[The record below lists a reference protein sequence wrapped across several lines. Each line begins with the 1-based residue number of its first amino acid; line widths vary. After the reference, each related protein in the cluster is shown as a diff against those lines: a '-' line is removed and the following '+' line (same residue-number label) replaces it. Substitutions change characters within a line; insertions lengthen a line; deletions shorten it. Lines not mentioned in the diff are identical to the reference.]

1 VRLPDALAPLRE
13 PQFAWF
19 YATRLVNTTGS
30 MMVGVALAFAVLG
43 LGHSATALGQVLAA
57 RTVPMV
63 AFLLFGG
70 VLADRFPRSA
80 ILQLSNLLSAVTQ
93 GLVAWLVITGTA
105 DLWMLVVLEA
115 ANGTVAAFSFPA
127 LEGMTPQLVPRA
139 HLQQANALVSFSRG
153 GLAVIGPSLS
163 GLLVVSVGP
172 GWALAAD
179 ALTYLAAA
187 VLIRQVRV
195 PARAPGAERESV
207 LRQLRDGWTLFTGC
221 TWLWVVVSAFALLNA
236 VHSGAWFTLGPA
248 LAKET
253 FGAKGWGYILSA
265 ESIGLVGMTLLLMKV
280 RIRRPLL
287 SGMLGITVF
296 SVPLLVLGLQPH
308 VGLLVLAA
316 FAAGAGSELFGIG
329 WNLAMQEN
337 VEEHLLSRAYSY
349 DAVGSFVAM
358 PVGQIVYGP
367 LGEAFGYRPV
377 LVVSGVL
384 YAGICLL
391 TLSSRS
397 VRTLGRAPAEAA
409 VTG

>member
-1 VRLPDALAPLRE
+1 MRLPHALAPLRE
-13 PQFAWF
+13 RQFAWF
-19 YATRLVNTTGS
+19 YATRVVNTTGS
-30 MMVGVALAFAVLG
+30 MMVSVALAFAVLD

-57 RTVPMV
+57 RTIPMV

-80 ILQLSNLLSAVTQ
+80 ILQLSNVLSAATQ
-93 GLVAWLVITGTA
+93 GTAAWLVITGTA

-115 ANGTVAAFSFPA
+115 VNGTVAAFSFPA

-153 GLAVIGPSLS
+153 GLAVIGPSLA
-163 GLLVVSVGP
+163 GLLVVTVGP
-172 GWALAAD
+172 GWALAVD
-179 ALTYLAAA
+179 AATYLVAT

-195 PARAPGAERESV
+195 PPRAPGGERDSV
-207 LRQLRDGWTLFTGC
+207 LRQLRDGWTLFTGR

-265 ESIGLVGMTLLLMKV
+265 ESFGLVAMTLVLMKV

-308 VGLLVLAA
+308 VGLLVVAA
-316 FAAGAGSELFGIG
+316 FASGAGSELFGIG
-329 WNLAMQEN
+329 WNVAMQEN

-367 LGEAFGYRPV
+367 LGEAFGYQRV
-377 LVVSGVL
+377 LVLSGVL
-384 YAGICLL
+384 YAGVCLL

-397 VRTLGRAPAEAA
+397 VRALGRAPVEAA
-409 VTG
+409 AT

>member
-1 VRLPDALAPLRE
+1 
-13 PQFAWF
+13 
-19 YATRLVNTTGS
+19 
-30 MMVGVALAFAVLG
+30 
-43 LGHSATALGQVLAA
+43 
-57 RTVPMV
+57 
-63 AFLLFGG
+63 
-70 VLADRFPRSA
+70 
-80 ILQLSNLLSAVTQ
+80 
-93 GLVAWLVITGTA
+93 
-105 DLWMLVVLEA
+105 
-115 ANGTVAAFSFPA
+115 
-127 LEGMTPQLVPRA
+127 
-139 HLQQANALVSFSRG
+139 
-153 GLAVIGPSLS
+153 
-163 GLLVVSVGP
+163 
-172 GWALAAD
+172 
-179 ALTYLAAA
+179 
-187 VLIRQVRV
+187 
-195 PARAPGAERESV
+195 
-207 LRQLRDGWTLFTGC
+207 
-221 TWLWVVVSAFALLNA
+221 

-377 LVVSGVL
+377 LAVSGVL

>member
-1 VRLPDALAPLRE
+1 MRLPHALAPLRE
-13 PQFAWF
+13 RQFAWF
-19 YATRLVNTTGS
+19 YATRVVNTTGS
-30 MMVGVALAFAVLG
+30 MMVSVALAFAVLD

-57 RTVPMV
+57 RTIPMV

-80 ILQLSNLLSAVTQ
+80 ILQLSNLLSAATQ
-93 GLVAWLVITGTA
+93 GTVAWLVITGTA

-153 GLAVIGPSLS
+153 GLAVIGPSLA
-163 GLLVVSVGP
+163 GLLVVTVGP

-179 ALTYLAAA
+179 AATYLVAT

-195 PARAPGAERESV
+195 PPRAPGGERDSV
-207 LRQLRDGWTLFTGC
+207 LRQLRDGWTLFTGR

-265 ESIGLVGMTLLLMKV
+265 ESFGLVAMTLVLMKV

-308 VGLLVLAA
+308 VGLLVVAA
-316 FAAGAGSELFGIG
+316 FASGAGSELFGIG
-329 WNLAMQEN
+329 WNVAMQEN

-367 LGEAFGYRPV
+367 LGEAFGYQRV
-377 LVVSGVL
+377 LVLSGVL
-384 YAGICLL
+384 YAGVCLL

-397 VRTLGRAPAEAA
+397 VRALGRAPVEAA
-409 VTG
+409 AT

>member
-1 VRLPDALAPLRE
+1 MRLPEALAPLRE
-13 PQFAWF
+13 RRFAWF
-19 YATRLVNTTGS
+19 YATRVVNTTGS
-30 MMVGVALAFAVLG
+30 MMVGVALAFAVLD

-80 ILQLSNLLSAVTQ
+80 ILQLSNLLSALTQ

-115 ANGTVAAFSFPA
+115 VNGTVAAFSFPA

-153 GLAVIGPSLS
+153 GLAVIGPSLA
-163 GLLVVSVGP
+163 GLLVVTVGA

-179 ALTYLAAA
+179 AATYLLATL
-187 VLIRQVRV
+187 LIRQVRV
-195 PARAPGAERESV
+195 PPRVERAEQESM
-207 LRQLRDGWTLFTGC
+207 LRQLRDGWTLFTGH

-253 FGAKGWGYILSA
+253 FGARGWGYVLSA
-265 ESIGLVGMTLLLMKV
+265 ESFGLVAMTLLLMKV
-280 RIRRPLL
+280 RIRRPLV

-296 SVPLLVLGLQPH
+296 SVPLLVLGLHPH
-308 VGLLVLAA
+308 VGLLVVAA

-337 VEEHLLSRAYSY
+337 VEEHQLSRAYSY
-349 DAVGSFVAM
+349 DAMGSFVAM
-358 PVGQIVYGP
+358 PVGQVVYGP
-367 LGEAFGYRPV
+367 LGEAFGYQRV
-377 LVVSGVL
+377 LVLSGVL
-384 YAGICLL
+384 YAGVCLL

-397 VRTLGRAPAEAA
+397 VRGLGRAPAEATA
-409 VTG
+409 

>member
-1 VRLPDALAPLRE
+1 MRLPHALAPLRE
-13 PQFAWF
+13 RQFAWF
-19 YATRLVNTTGS
+19 YATRVVNTTGS
-30 MMVGVALAFAVLG
+30 MMVSVALAFAVLD

-57 RTVPMV
+57 RTIPMV

-80 ILQLSNLLSAVTQ
+80 ILQLSNLLSAATQ
-93 GLVAWLVITGTA
+93 GTVAWLVITGTA

-115 ANGTVAAFSFPA
+115 VNGTVAAFSFPA

-153 GLAVIGPSLS
+153 GLAVIGPSLA
-163 GLLVVSVGP
+163 GLLVVTVGP

-179 ALTYLAAA
+179 AATYLVAT

-195 PARAPGAERESV
+195 PPRAPGGERDSV
-207 LRQLRDGWTLFTGC
+207 LRQLRDGWTLFTGR

-265 ESIGLVGMTLLLMKV
+265 ESFGLVAMTLVLMKV

-287 SGMLGITVF
+287 SGMLGITAF

-308 VGLLVLAA
+308 VGLLVVAA
-316 FAAGAGSELFGIG
+316 FASGAGSELFGIG
-329 WNLAMQEN
+329 WNVAMQEN

-367 LGEAFGYRPV
+367 LGEAFGYQRV
-377 LVVSGVL
+377 LVLSGVL
-384 YAGICLL
+384 YAGVCLL

-397 VRTLGRAPAEAA
+397 VRALGRAPVEAA
-409 VTG
+409 AT

>member
-1 VRLPDALAPLRE
+1 MRLPHALAPLRE
-13 PQFAWF
+13 RQFAWF
-19 YATRLVNTTGS
+19 YATRVVNTTGS
-30 MMVGVALAFAVLG
+30 MMVSVALAFAVLD

-57 RTVPMV
+57 RTIPMV

-80 ILQLSNLLSAVTQ
+80 ILQLSNLLSAATQ
-93 GLVAWLVITGTA
+93 GTVAWLVITGTA

-115 ANGTVAAFSFPA
+115 VNGTVAAFSFPA

-153 GLAVIGPSLS
+153 GLAVIGPSLA
-163 GLLVVSVGP
+163 GLLVVTVGP

-179 ALTYLAAA
+179 AATYLVAT

-195 PARAPGAERESV
+195 PPRAPGGERDSV
-207 LRQLRDGWTLFTGC
+207 LRQLRDGWTLFTGR

-265 ESIGLVGMTLLLMKV
+265 ESFGLVAMTLVLVKV

-287 SGMLGITVF
+287 SGMLGITAF

-308 VGLLVLAA
+308 VGLLVVAA
-316 FAAGAGSELFGIG
+316 FASGAGSELFGIG
-329 WNLAMQEN
+329 WNVAMQEN

-367 LGEAFGYRPV
+367 LGEAFGYQRV
-377 LVVSGVL
+377 LVLSGVL
-384 YAGICLL
+384 YAGVCLL

-397 VRTLGRAPAEAA
+397 VRALGRAPVEAA
-409 VTG
+409 AT